1 MALQKPYNI
10 NIRGQ
15 TLDSKD
21 QIKITWQVSGDPSV
35 AYQIR
40 IYRNSNNALIHDT
53 GKITSFAQSH
63 TLPSNTIANGI
74 EYKIQVT
81 IWNQAG
87 LNISSDNEIFQTSSR
102 PIVTIDSI
110 GTIPSPSYSFGA
122 TYYQAESISLRSW
135 VVYLYDSNK
144 TKISQSSIS
153 IEPNIEYIFSNM
165 KSGTSYYIEFQVTSA
180 KGLVG
185 TSGLVSFTVQ
195 YQQPDIKVN
204 LTAENTDNA
213 GMLISWNTIQIIG
226 TTTKSP
232 IFVDGTYI
240 DLTND
245 TFSWSEGF
253 SLSQDFTI
261 KMWIKS
267 FKSNVDLFTLR
278 GINGN
283 LALQYS
289 DDDQCLHLIRTVYGY
304 NSHYVSKPFINN
316 GATGFFVC
324 IQQIQN
330 DMNIFQE
337 VIN

>member
-15 TLDSKD
+15 TLDAKD

-40 IYRNSNNALIHDT
+40 VYRNSNNALIQDT

-87 LNISSDNEIFQTSSR
+87 LSISSDNEIFQTSSR

-122 TYYQAESISLRSW
+122 TYYQAETIPLRSW
-135 VVYLYDSNK
+135 IVYLYDSNK

-185 TSGLVSFTVQ
+185 TSGLISFTVQ

-226 TTTKSP
+226 STTKSP
-232 IFVDGTYI
+232 IFIDGTYI

-267 FKSNVDLFTLR
+267 FKSNVDLFTLK
-278 GINGN
+278 GINGTIK
-283 LALQYS
+283 LQYWDS
-289 DDDQCLHLIRTVYGY
+289 DKRFHLLKQVYSFK
-304 NSHYVSKPFINN
+304 SHYVSEPIVK
-316 GATGFFVC
+316 GDTGFFVC
-324 IQQIQN
+324 LQQIFS
-330 DMNIFQE
+330 DMNIYAE